1 MSGMHYL
8 LHIKNRQKAVTM
20 DVLGW
25 AILLLAFSA
34 GIVHALD
41 ADHVMAVTA
50 IASKKLGMKAIV
62 QLCLKWSLGHGAVLL
77 VVGGGIFIF
86 GLNIP
91 HELSQYAEKGVAVL
105 LIAIGAWILRGL
117 YKSHAHL
124 HFHHHEGLTDH
135 AHWHVNEEYENSVKQ
150 KFSKIK
156 TVVSDSN
163 FEHKHDHKAV
173 MVGVLHGFAGLAP
186 LLAIIPM
193 ANQPVWVG
201 LVYLLIFS
209 LGVFLSMLIFGG
221 MLGKLLERLQG
232 YGVISMNL
240 IRGLIGL
247 ASIGLGLA
255 WLA

>member
-1 MSGMHYL
+1 
-8 LHIKNRQKAVTM
+8 M
-20 DVLGW
+20 DVIGW
-25 AILLLAFSA
+25 TIFLLAFGA

-62 QLCLKWSLGHGAVLL
+62 QLCLKWSLGHGGVLL
-77 VVGGGIFIF
+77 IVGGSIFIF

-91 HELSQYAEKGVAVL
+91 HELSQYAEKGVAIL
-105 LIAIGAWILRGL
+105 LIAIGVWILQDL
-117 YKSHAHL
+117 YKASAHV
-124 HFHHHEGLTDH
+124 HFHKHEGLTNH
-135 AHWHVNEEYENSVKQ
+135 VHWHVKETNNNV
-150 KFSKIK
+150 
-156 TVVSDSN
+156 
-163 FEHKHDHKAV
+163 EHRHEHKAV

-193 ANQPVWVG
+193 ANQPAWLG

-209 LGVFLSMLIFGG
+209 LGVFLSMLVFGG
-221 MLGKLLERLQG
+221 LLGEFLERLQS

-240 IRGLIGL
+240 LRGMIGL
-247 ASIGLGLA
+247 ASIGLGVA

>member
-1 MSGMHYL
+1 MGIFFGARCAYQFHTKYYTL
-8 LHIKNRQKAVTM
+8 KTYTKKDERQSVM
-20 DVLGW
+20 DVIGW
-25 AILLLAFSA
+25 TIFLLAFGA

-77 VVGGGIFIF
+77 IIGGSIFIF

-91 HELSQYAEKGVAVL
+91 HEFSQYAEKGVAVL
-105 LIAIGAWILRGL
+105 LIAIGSWILRDL
-117 YKSHAHL
+117 YKSHSHV
-124 HFHHHEGLTDH
+124 HFHKHEGLTNH
-135 AHWHVNEEYENSVKQ
+135 AHWHVNELNDNN
-150 KFSKIK
+150 I
-156 TVVSDSN
+156 
-163 FEHKHDHKAV
+163 EHKHEHKAV

-193 ANQPVWVG
+193 ANQPIWIG

-221 MLGKLLERLQG
+221 LLGKVLERLRG
-232 YGVISMNL
+232 YGVISMNI

>member
-1 MSGMHYL
+1 
-8 LHIKNRQKAVTM
+8 M
-20 DVLGW
+20 DVIGW
-25 AILLLAFSA
+25 AIFLLAFGA
-34 GIVHALD
+34 GLVHALD

-50 IASKKLGMKAIV
+50 IASKKLGMRAIV

-77 VVGGGIFIF
+77 IIGGSIFIF

-91 HELSQYAEKGVAVL
+91 HQLSQYAEKGVAIL
-105 LIAIGAWILRGL
+105 LIAVGAWILRDL
-117 YKSHAHL
+117 YKARAHV
-124 HFHHHEGLTDH
+124 HFHKHAGLTNH
-135 AHWHVNEEYENSVKQ
+135 VHWHVNE
-150 KFSKIK
+150 
-156 TVVSDSN
+156 SN
-163 FEHKHDHKAV
+163 DNNVEHRHEHKAV

-193 ANQPVWVG
+193 ANQPVWLG
-201 LVYLLIFS
+201 IVYLLIFS

-221 MLGKLLERLQG
+221 LLGKVLERLRG

-240 IRGLIGL
+240 LRGLIGL

>member
-1 MSGMHYL
+1 
-8 LHIKNRQKAVTM
+8 M
-20 DVLGW
+20 DFIGW
-25 AILLLAFSA
+25 AIFLLAFGA

-77 VVGGGIFIF
+77 IIGGGIFIF

-105 LIAIGAWILRGL
+105 LIAIGAWILRDL
-117 YKSHAHL
+117 YKARAHV
-124 HFHHHEGLTDH
+124 HFHHHEGLANH
-135 AHWHVNEEYENSVKQ
+135 AHWHVKEINENKVRQ
-150 KFSKIK
+150 NDSKIQ
-156 TVVSDSN
+156 TGASDI
-163 FEHKHDHKAV
+163 EHKHDHKAV

-193 ANQPVWVG
+193 ANQPAWLGV
-201 LVYLLIFS
+201 VYLLVFS

-221 MLGKLLERLQG
+221 LLGQLLERLQG

>member
-1 MSGMHYL
+1 
-8 LHIKNRQKAVTM
+8 M
-20 DVLGW
+20 DVIGW
-25 AILLLAFSA
+25 AIFLLAFGA

-77 VVGGGIFIF
+77 IIGGGIFIF

-105 LIAIGAWILRGL
+105 LIAIGVWILRDL
-117 YKSHAHL
+117 YKSHAHV
-124 HFHHHEGLTDH
+124 HFHHHEGLANH
-135 AHWHVNEEYENSVKQ
+135 AHWHVKESNEKKASHNG
-150 KFSKIK
+150 
-156 TVVSDSN
+156 SN
-163 FEHKHDHKAV
+163 IQAGASNADIEHKHDHKAV

-193 ANQPVWVG
+193 ANQPVWLG
-201 LVYLLIFS
+201 LVYLFIFS

-221 MLGKLLERLQG
+221 LLGKMLERLQG
-232 YGVISMNL
+232 YGVISLNV

-255 WLA
+255 WVA

>member
-1 MSGMHYL
+1 
-8 LHIKNRQKAVTM
+8 M
-20 DVLGW
+20 DVIGW
-25 AILLLAFSA
+25 AIFLLAFGA

-50 IASKKLGMKAIV
+50 IASKKLGMRAIV

-77 VVGGGIFIF
+77 IIGGSIFIF

-91 HELSQYAEKGVAVL
+91 HELSQYAEKGVAIL
-105 LIAIGAWILRGL
+105 LIAIGAWILRDL
-117 YKSHAHL
+117 YKARAHV
-124 HFHHHEGLTDH
+124 HFHKHEGLTNH
-135 AHWHVNEEYENSVKQ
+135 AHWHVNE
-150 KFSKIK
+150 
-156 TVVSDSN
+156 SN
-163 FEHKHDHKAV
+163 DNNVEHKHDHKAV

-186 LLAIIPM
+186 LLAIITM
-193 ANQPVWVG
+193 ANQPVWLG

-221 MLGKLLERLQG
+221 LLGKVLERLQG

-247 ASIGLGLA
+247 SSIGLGLA